1 MVGVSFS
8 IDKASGSFSYF
19 VYPGRKNIKLNG
31 GKDDAKRVWFSL

>member
-19 VYPGRKNIKLNG
+19 VYTGRKNINLKG
-31 GKDDAKRVWFSL
+31 GKEDAKRMWFSL